1 VNNNWDVI
9 IIGAGMAGLTAA
21 QQLRSAGRRVLV
33 LEKSRGVGGR
43 MATRRTDTAQWDHG
57 AQYFTARSAPF
68 RRQVAHWLR
77 ANVVHRWQAPIYA
90 WDGQTLKASSP
101 QQRFVGS
108 PTMNAPLRAMAAQ
121 LDVQLLTQVN
131 QISQENDNWLV
142 QSDSQHWQAP
152 QLILALPAPQAAKLL
167 PTTHPLHNIV
177 SQIQM
182 QPCWA
187 VMVSSHHAIHL
198 PFAGLFVNEGFNEG
212 VNDDVLSWIAL
223 DSSKPNRS
231 GQHWVLH
238 ASVAWSLAHLDDT
251 PDAVIETLCQAFNRL
266 LKQWGQSK
274 PSWRTASA
282 HRWLYARGNTEAV
295 ITQDACDGLV
305 IAGDWLAGGRVEG
318 AYLSGL
324 QASDLLLAQNLT
336 HSPKEY
342 E

>member
-1 VNNNWDVI
+1 MENNLDVI
-9 IIGAGMAGLTAA
+9 VIGAGMAGLAAA

-77 ANVVHRWQAPIYA
+77 SKVVHRWHEPIYA
-90 WDGQTLKASSP
+90 WDGTTLQTSSP
-101 QQRFVGS
+101 QQRFVGR

-121 LDVQLLTQVN
+121 LDIQLLAQVTQIKRV
-131 QISQENDNWLV
+131 NDNWLV

-152 QLILALPAPQAAKLL
+152 QLLVALPAPQAAQLL
-167 PTTHPLHNIV
+167 PAAHPLHKV
-177 SQIQM
+177 VAQIQM

-187 VMVSSHHAIHL
+187 VMLSSQHAIHL
-198 PFAGLFVNEGFNEG
+198 PFAGLFVNEALH
-212 VNDDVLSWIAL
+212 DDVLSWIAL
-223 DSSKPNRS
+223 DSSKPNRT

-238 ASVAWSLAHLDDT
+238 ATAAWSQAHLEDS
-251 PDAVIETLCQAFNRL
+251 PDVVIDALCQAFGRL

-274 PSWRTASA
+274 PSWRAASA
-282 HRWLYARGNTEAV
+282 HRWLYAGGHSEAV
-295 ITQDACDGLV
+295 IAQDANDGLA

-324 QASDLLLAQNLT
+324 QAADLLLAQPST
-336 HSPKEY
+336 HIPPQEN